1 MDNTTKTIPQLRQ
14 QLGLHV
20 KSSKSKAAKGTPKQ
34 YYSKSELE
42 DQLHQQLATGFASN
56 SNSTVVVVSEEPVDV
71 TKQVPTSTVK
81 TSETL
86 KNIAA
91 TVSSTSELVDQLHQ
105 QLASNSNKSTV
116 VASEE
121 PVEILQIPTP
131 TVTTSETLK
140 NIAAIVKLQEFHTQ
154 HAAEWME
161 TLTKICATDSCNDP
175 IISAKICLLIKLISS
190 EHVSDGECYICC
202 EPCETTSP
210 CECGS
215 HVHTECLKQF
225 LISSNASRSS
235 TCSICNRAF
244 DEAKKGDTNA
254 KTDTNLKIETR
265 SNSNLKVDPINV
277 TLRQSGAIEMVL
289 MLLTKHAA
297 SSNDVAKFGCAA
309 IADMCQS
316 IENEAYACKFGVINV
331 IVLILRQYLHVNPD
345 DNLDNTKLIS
355 SAIRALQ
362 KVCHLKDNLHEL
374 AKQDGIQLLLI
385 VLQTH
390 TSKLQQAT
398 GLELD
403 SKTTTCKTTN
413 SSSTNNEDED
423 EDEDGR
429 EGDEDEDDNVYNH
442 YTRIISR
449 SLRLLKK
456 IYNCSSDFQQV
467 MNMEDFIAIGHN
479 ANMVLFERM
488 QQLPNNIVSVKEGCR
503 AMLSLSHG
511 KHDEMLVARGAIQTA
526 LSAIHMYP
534 KNSFI
539 VSRGIGALAEISGD
553 VGNDFEV
560 AVAKEGVAVILDT
573 LKKYDSDEQNDYED
587 TARYACQALRNII
600 PNDEKS
606 RDYMCKN
613 NGIEILMKVLD
624 LYGVTN
630 YRIGKRGCRVLRA
643 LFECNSDVKSCVLKN
658 GGRDIM
664 ERMHRK
670 WSGEQ
675 EVVVVEVEKILS
687 LIN

>member
-20 KSSKSKAAKGTPKQ
+20 KSSKSKAAKGTTKQ
-34 YYSKSELE
+34 YYSKSELV
-42 DQLHQQLATGFASN
+42 DQLHQQLATGF
-56 SNSTVVVVSEEPVDV
+56 
-71 TKQVPTSTVK
+71 
-81 TSETL
+81 
-86 KNIAA
+86 
-91 TVSSTSELVDQLHQ
+91 
-105 QLASNSNKSTV
+105 ASNSNKSTV

-121 PVEILQIPTP
+121 PVETLQIPTP

-413 SSSTNNEDED
+413 SSSTNKEDED

-624 LYGVTN
+624 LYGEMN

>member
-56 SNSTVVVVSEEPVDV
+56 SN
-71 TKQVPTSTVK
+71 
-81 TSETL
+81 
-86 KNIAA
+86 
-91 TVSSTSELVDQLHQ
+91 
-105 QLASNSNKSTV
+105 KSTV

-121 PVEILQIPTP
+121 PVEKNIQIPTP

-362 KVCHLKDNLHEL
+362 KVCHLKDTLHEL

-403 SKTTTCKTTN
+403 SKTTTCKTTTCKTTN
-413 SSSTNNEDED
+413 SSSTNKEDED
-423 EDEDGR
+423 EDEDEDW

-573 LKKYDSDEQNDYED
+573 LKKCDSDEQNDYED
-587 TARYACQALRNII
+587 ISRYACKALRNII

-624 LYGVTN
+624 LYGEMN